1 MNFGI
6 PKEVRPYE
14 FRVGMTPAA
23 VDALVR
29 AGHQVFV
36 EHDAGAAA
44 GFHDEVYRKV
54 GAQIVYSHHEA
65 YGRADVVVK
74 VARPTSEEYSDF
86 RKGQTI
92 ISFLNLAVA
101 SPDLLEALQEKKI
114 TAIGMETIEKDD
126 GTLPVLLPTSEVAG
140 RMAPVIAGQLLQ
152 NIHGG
157 RGILLSGIPGIPP
170 AAVVILGA
178 GILGTNAARAFYN
191 LGAEVTILDK
201 NIQALQR
208 IDTLFQGKVA
218 TMLANPFNVAKALSF
233 ADVVI
238 GAVAVPGGRA
248 PVLITREHLKT
259 MRKRSVFI
267 DFSIDSGGSAET
279 SRPTTLKSPYFTEEN
294 VIHYCVPNVPA
305 MVARTASYAIANSLL
320 PYLLLISEK
329 DVEKAIKEE
338 RSLARGV
345 NVFKGK
351 LAHPNVARA
360 LGKKPEVEL

>member
-36 EHDAGAAA
+36 EREAGAGA
-44 GFHDEVYRKV
+44 GFWDEQYRKV

-74 VARPTSEEYSDF
+74 VARPTSEEYKDF
-86 RKGQTI
+86 RHGQTI

-101 SPDLLEALQEKKI
+101 SPDLLEAFKEKEI

-157 RGILLSGIPGIPP
+157 KGILLSGIPGIPP

-178 GILGTNAARAFYN
+178 GILGSNAARAFYN

-208 IDTLFQGKVA
+208 IDTMFQGKVA
-218 TMLANPFNVAKALSF
+218 TMLANPYNISKALSF

-248 PVLITREHLKT
+248 PILITREHLKT
-259 MRKRSVFI
+259 MRKRAVFI
-267 DFSIDSGGSAET
+267 DFSIDSGGCAET
-279 SRPTTLKSPYFTEEN
+279 SRPTSLKSPYYIEEN
-294 VIHYCVPNVPA
+294 VIHYCAPNVPA
-305 MVARTASYAIANSLL
+305 VVARTASYAIANSLL
-320 PYLLLISEK
+320 PYLNLISELG
-329 DVEKAIKEE
+329 VEAAIKNE

-345 NVFKGK
+345 NVYQGK
-351 LAHPNVARA
+351 LAHPNVASA
-360 LGKKPEVEL
+360 LGKNVEVEL